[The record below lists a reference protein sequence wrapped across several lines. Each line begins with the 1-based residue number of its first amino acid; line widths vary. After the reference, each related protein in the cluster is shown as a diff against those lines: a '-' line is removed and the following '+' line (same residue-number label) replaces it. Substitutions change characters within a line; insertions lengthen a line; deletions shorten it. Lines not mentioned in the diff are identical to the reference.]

1 MENSQEK
8 NKITD
13 KIKKT
18 DQKKLSA
25 TKSSDIEE
33 AKKRHSAQAGGLV
46 SEEQKIHYQSQNL
59 QKRIVNVTANYI
71 GDIKFQKK
79 TEGSKET
86 ENLTN
91 NETESKINNENDS
104 KINNE
109 NDSKINNE
117 NDSKIHDG
125 NPQNEEN
132 YVKGEAGDEK
142 NKENDGEEE
151 NKVHPGQDYE
161 NLVEPNGESNKKE
174 ESVENLNPENLEA
187 QEQDIGQLEQD
198 LENHVFFLKIKLNYI
213 MLNFITE
220 GK

>member
-8 NKITD
+8 NKKHD
-13 KIKKT
+13 KIRTT
-18 DQKKLSA
+18 DQKKLSTA
-25 TKSSDIEE
+25 KSSDIEE

-91 NETESKINNENDS
+91 NETESKINNDS
-104 KINNE
+104 KINDE
-109 NDSKINNE
+109 
-117 NDSKIHDG
+117 
-125 NPQNEEN
+125 NPQNEQN
-132 YVKGEAGDEK
+132 IVKGENEDEK

-151 NKVHPGQDYE
+151 NKGHLDRDNE

-187 QEQDIGQLEQD
+187 QEQENGQLEQD
-198 LENHVFFLKIKLNYI
+198 LENHNVFFLKIKLNSI
-213 MLNFITE
+213 MIKFYNRRKMKWLN
-220 GK
+220 